1 MDGSPRHGCLSWTAS
16 NISEDRSPGH
26 VPGSLHRGV
35 RIQQKAATSYRIEIS
50 DDELVWKRRRFD
62 DKPLRHLI
70 DDTFASDQT
79 VFAFDRDADDRATGF
94 TVHTMRAFGMRFER
108 TE

>member
-1 MDGSPRHGCLSWTAS
+1 M
-16 NISEDRSPGH
+16 SELDSFEYIGRSGPPGNNLDH
-26 VPGSLHRGV
+26 YTGAYESSEL
-35 RIQQKAATSYRIEIS
+35 ATSYRIEIS

-79 VFAFDRDADDRATGF
+79 VFAFDRDADDRVTGF